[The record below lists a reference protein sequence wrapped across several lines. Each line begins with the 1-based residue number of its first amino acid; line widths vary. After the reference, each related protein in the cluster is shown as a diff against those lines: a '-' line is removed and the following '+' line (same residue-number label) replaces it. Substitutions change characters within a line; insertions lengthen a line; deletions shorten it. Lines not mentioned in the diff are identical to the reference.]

1 MDFRPERGDALLR
14 AYREDRLQID
24 GLVSCASQMGTT
36 GCFAR
41 ATAPARWTHA
51 TPLRRSRVDRRLDR
65 RPVQQYERR
74 KPSRSHRRSI
84 ARGRDALRI
93 SPISALVRCRS
104 SNPPFAVA
112 LRPVAASASRLAV
125 RATNLHAPVRREGDP
140 AVLALLRER
149 ACAAI
154 VVLVSHDL
162 RVRRWLDRRRSR
174 NHRVQCRITIWHC
187 RLDAARI
194 TPTPPTLFLAKRGG
208 VRRRRTSAHSDP
220 PFFCVWFRGGSEPD
234 RGGVGSKPP
243 RRRHAEDGVGG
254 CDRGA
259 AAVVRG

>member
-1 MDFRPERGDALLR
+1 M
-14 AYREDRLQID
+14 
-24 GLVSCASQMGTT
+24 SCSCTRNGTLEV
-36 GCFAR
+36 FAG
-41 ATAPARWTHA
+41 AIA
-51 TPLRRSRVDRRLDR
+51 R
-65 RPVQQYERR
+65 RPQRSGCDL
-74 KPSRSHRRSI
+74 SRYHAAACQCVKKMGVGPGV
-84 ARGRDALRI
+84 ARGRGGRYEHHI
-93 SPISALVRCRS
+93 P
-104 SNPPFAVA
+104 
-112 LRPVAASASRLAV
+112 
-125 RATNLHAPVRREGDP
+125 GW
-140 AVLALLRER
+140 
-149 ACAAI
+149 
-154 VVLVSHDL
+154 
-162 RVRRWLDRRRSR
+162 VRRWLDRRRSR

-220 PFFCVWFRGGSEPD
+220 PFFCMWFRGGSEPD